1 MFSPITHVLAHPCP
15 VNLGS
20 NLATRDSQAPALP
33 SKAAVRAG
41 KRRCRQTS
49 RMTSTGATG
58 LKTAVSECREHS
70 NPGGVEGLEGFEG
83 FEGFQGFE
91 WF

>member
-1 MFSPITHVLAHPCP
+1 
-15 VNLGS
+15 
-20 NLATRDSQAPALP
+20 
-33 SKAAVRAG
+33 
-41 KRRCRQTS
+41 
-49 RMTSTGATG
+49 MTYTGATG

>member
-15 VNLGS
+15 VNLGPS
-20 NLATRDSQAPALP
+20 ADLATTYSQAPALP

-83 FEGFQGFE
+83 FEAFE
-91 WF
+91 RV